1 MNGRRIAG
9 ILLLISSLILF
20 LVAVPVFFDLNRYKP
35 ELTGWLKAR
44 VGSDIAFAGKL
55 EWSLFPEPGLTVE
68 QVTIANPPGFEG
80 QPLIAIDHGEIELET
95 LALLARRV
103 AIKRLIIDGFTLN
116 VRQDSDG
123 IWNVKMLAGKNQS
136 PPTEPGLPDI
146 NSVKQWLS
154 TLTALD
160 ELTLTRGQINWENRQ
175 SGDKLFFSNI
185 RFKIDKVL
193 PETYFKIALET
204 QVSKPSSPLPAVIKL
219 SSEMHFADTG
229 LRWLFDNSQLK
240 ITDCETLLPFRL
252 PSISA
257 TANVSSYDWR
267 QDVLRVGVLQVGAAQ
282 ASLAVKDLV
291 VAHSSTE
298 PEVKASV
305 EIPAFNLK
313 ALLTQLAF
321 PTGMLANDDLSSAAA
336 TFNVQASGKKME
348 VKNIDLKLD
357 NTQINGVIRLENF
370 DKPKI
375 NFSLT
380 AGRLELDRY
389 LPKPHPAVNSGS
401 ARQLNTHLL
410 NLLLNQLKKLQAQGE
425 LMIANLS
432 FGAISMEDIRL
443 QVQSDK
449 DKLGMTQASG
459 IKK

>member
-1 MNGRRIAG
+1 MDGRRIAG
-9 ILLLISSLILF
+9 ILLLIISLILF
-20 LVAVPVFFDLNRYKP
+20 LVFVPVFFDLNRYKP
-35 ELTGWLKAR
+35 ELTGWLKTR
-44 VGSDIAFAGKL
+44 VGSDIAVTGKI

-68 QVTIANPPGFEG
+68 QVTVANPPGFEG
-80 QPLIAIDHGEIELET
+80 QPLIAIDHGEIALET
-95 LALLARRV
+95 LALLGRRV
-103 AIKRLIIDGFTLN
+103 AIKSLRIDGFTLN
-116 VRQDSDG
+116 VMQDSDG
-123 IWNVKMLAGKNQS
+123 IWNVKMLTGKNQS
-136 PPTEPGLPDI
+136 SPTAPVIPDI

-160 ELTLTRGQINWENRQ
+160 ELTLTHGQINWENRQ
-175 SGDKLFFSNI
+175 SGNKLFFSNI
-185 RFKIDKVL
+185 HFKIDKAL
-193 PETYFKIALET
+193 PGAYFKIALET

-219 SSEMHFADTG
+219 SSGMHFADSG
-229 LRWLFDNSQLK
+229 LRWLFDSSQLK
-240 ITDCETLLPFRL
+240 ITDCETLLPYQL
-252 PSISA
+252 PSI
-257 TANVSSYDWR
+257 TAIANESLYDWR
-267 QDVLRVGVLQVGAAQ
+267 QDTLRVGVLQVGAAQ
-282 ASLAVKDLV
+282 ASLAVKGLV

-313 ALLTQLAF
+313 ALLTQLAVT
-321 PTGMLANDDLSSAAA
+321 TGMLGNDALSSAAA

-348 VKNIDLKLD
+348 LKDIDLKLD

-389 LPKPHPAVNSGS
+389 LPEPHPAVNSGS

-410 NLLLNQLKKLQAQGE
+410 NLLLNQLKKIQAKGE
-425 LMIANLS
+425 LMIANLR

-449 DKLGMTQASG
+449 DKFKMTPALG